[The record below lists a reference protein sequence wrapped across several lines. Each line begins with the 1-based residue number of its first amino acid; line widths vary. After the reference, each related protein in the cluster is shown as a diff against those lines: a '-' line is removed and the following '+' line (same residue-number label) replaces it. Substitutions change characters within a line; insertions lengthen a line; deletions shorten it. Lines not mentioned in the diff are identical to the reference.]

1 MSDEMKW
8 QYDLEEYIRQ
18 GEPGR
23 VEKSEAWQTAIGLQ
37 AVDGLKTSKYLLD
50 TAKEHIEG
58 NITIDEAQKRIQS
71 YYEQRTERTEVEDN
85 TKEADIVSARI
96 AKLLGEKSFQFSPA
110 EWLTIHRRL
119 FEGVFKH
126 AGQIRQYN
134 ITKKEWV
141 LNGDTV
147 IYADFNSIKDTLDYD
162 FATEKNF
169 SYEGLSVE
177 ASLKHLAKFASDIW
191 QIHPFCEGNTR
202 ATAVFMIKYMK
213 TFGFRV
219 NNDAF
224 EKNSWYFRNALVRAN
239 YNNLQKGVHSTTK
252 FLEMFFGNLLLDTD
266 YDLKNRIMHVD
277 YVEPDNSQS
286 ANTEI
291 SKCQFGTLDCTLEE
305 LALLEL
311 IAKNPSAKQQ
321 ELADASGKSLRTIKR
336 IMKSLQDKN
345 YIRRESGK
353 RYGKWEVLI

>member
-1 MSDEMKW
+1 MSDMNW
-8 QYDLEEYIRQ
+8 QFELEEYIKQ
-18 GEPGR
+18 GEPGKI
-23 VEKSEAWQTAIGLQ
+23 EKSEAWQTAIGLQ
-37 AVDGLKTSKYLLD
+37 AVDGLKTSEYLLD

-96 AKLLGEKSFQFSPA
+96 AKLLGEKSFQFSPV

-119 FEGVFKH
+119 FEDVFDH

-147 IYADFNSIKDTLDYD
+147 IYADFTSIRDTLDYD
-162 FATEKNF
+162 FATEKQF

-177 ASLKHLAKFASDIW
+177 ASVRHLAKFASDIW

-252 FLEMFFGNLLLDTD
+252 FLEMFFGNLLLDTN
-266 YDLKNRIMHVD
+266 YDLKNRIIHVD
-277 YVEPDNSQS
+277 YVESDD
-286 ANTEI
+286 
-291 SKCQFGTLDCTLEE
+291 SKSINPEVLKYQFDTLECTLEE
-305 LALLEL
+305 LAILEL
-311 IAKNPSAKQQ
+311 VAKNPTIKQQ
-321 ELADASGKSLRTIKR
+321 EIVTATGKSIATIKR
-336 IMKSLQDKN
+336 LMKSLQDKN

-353 RYGKWEVLI
+353 RYGKWKVLV

>member
-1 MSDEMKW
+1 MPDKNW
-8 QYDLEEYIRQ
+8 QFELEEYIKQ
-18 GEPGR
+18 GEPDKA
-23 VEKSEAWQTAIGLQ
+23 EKSEAWQTAIGLQ
-37 AVDGLKTSKYLLD
+37 AVDGLNTSDYLLN

-58 NITIDEAQKRIQS
+58 KITIDEAQKRIHS
-71 YYEQRTERTEVEDN
+71 YYEQRSVRTETEN
-85 TKEADIVSARI
+85 ETKEADIVSARI
-96 AKLLGEKSFQFSPA
+96 AKLLGEKAFQFSPA
-110 EWLTIHRRL
+110 EWLSIHRRL
-119 FEGVFKH
+119 FEGVFSH

-147 IYADFNSIKDTLDYD
+147 IYADWNSIKETLDYD
-162 FATEKNF
+162 FTTEKQF
-169 SYEGLSVE
+169 SYEGLSVD
-177 ASLKHLAKFASDIW
+177 AAVKHLAKFASDIW
-191 QIHPFCEGNTR
+191 QIHPFSEGNTR

-252 FLEMFFGNLLLDTD
+252 FLEMFFSNLLLDTH
-266 YDLKNRIMHVD
+266 YELKNRYMHID
-277 YVEPDNSQS
+277 YAESNFQS
-286 ANTEI
+286 I
-291 SKCQFGTLDCTLEE
+291 SPKVPKYQFDTLDCTLEE
-305 LALLEL
+305 LAVLEL
-311 IAKNPSAKQQ
+311 VAKNPTIKQQ
-321 ELADASGKSLRTIKR
+321 ELAEATGKSIATIKR

-353 RYGKWEVLI
+353 RYGKWEVLV

>member
-1 MSDEMKW
+1 MSETMSW
-8 QYDLEEYIRQ
+8 QFELEEYIKQ
-18 GEPGR
+18 GEPGKI
-23 VEKSEAWQTAIGLQ
+23 EKSEAWQTAIGLQ
-37 AVDGLKTSKYLLD
+37 AVDGLKTSEYLLD

-71 YYEQRTERTEVEDN
+71 YYEHRTERTEVEDN
-85 TKEADIVSARI
+85 TKEADIVSVRI

-110 EWLTIHRRL
+110 EWLTVHRRL
-119 FEGVFKH
+119 FEGVFDH

-141 LNGDTV
+141 LSGDTV
-147 IYADFNSIKDTLDYD
+147 IYADFTSIRDTLDYD
-162 FATEKNF
+162 FATEKQF

-177 ASLKHLAKFASDIW
+177 ASVRHLAKFASDIW

-224 EKNSWYFRNALVRAN
+224 EKNSRYFRNALVLAN
-239 YNNLQKGVHSTTK
+239 YNNLQKVVHSTTK
-252 FLEMFFGNLLLDTD
+252 FLEMFFGNLLLGTKHK
-266 YDLKNRIMHVD
+266 LKNRHMHVN
-277 YVEPDNSQS
+277 YVEPNYSPNS
-286 ANTEI
+286 I
-291 SKCQFGTLDCTLEE
+291 PKVPKYQFDTLECTYEE
-305 LALLEL
+305 LAIL
-311 IAKNPSAKQQ
+311 ISIATNPTIKQQ
-321 ELADASGKSLRTIKR
+321 ALADATGKSIATVKR
-336 IMKSLQDKN
+336 LMKSLQDKN

-353 RYGKWEVLI
+353 RYGKWVLLI

>member
-1 MSDEMKW
+1 MPDKNW
-8 QYDLEEYIRQ
+8 QFELEEYIKQ
-18 GEPGR
+18 GEPDKT
-23 VEKSEAWQTAIGLQ
+23 EKSEAWQTAIGLQ
-37 AVDGLKTSKYLLD
+37 AVDGLNTSDYLLD

-58 NITIDEAQKRIQS
+58 KITIDEAQKRIHS
-71 YYEQRTERTEVEDN
+71 YYEQRSVRTETEN
-85 TKEADIVSARI
+85 ETKEADIVSTRI
-96 AKLLGEKSFQFSPA
+96 AKLLGEKAFQFSPA
-110 EWLTIHRRL
+110 EWLSIHRRL
-119 FEGVFKH
+119 FEGVFGH
-126 AGQIRQYN
+126 AGQVRQYN

-147 IYADFNSIKDTLDYD
+147 TYADWNSIKETLDYD
-162 FATEKNF
+162 FVTEKQF
-169 SYEGLSVE
+169 SYEGLSVD
-177 ASLKHLAKFASDIW
+177 AAVKHLAKFASDIW
-191 QIHPFCEGNTR
+191 QIHPFSEGNTR

-213 TFGFRV
+213 TFGFSV

-252 FLEMFFGNLLLDTD
+252 FLEMFFSNLLLGTN
-266 YDLKNRIMHVD
+266 YELKNRYMHVD
-277 YVEPDNSQS
+277 FMDENTSQS
-286 ANTEI
+286 AKNE
-291 SKCQFGTLDCTLEE
+291 SPKCQLGTLKCTLEE

-321 ELADASGKSLRTIKR
+321 ELADASDKSLRTIKR

-353 RYGKWEVLI
+353 RYGKWEIMV

>member
-18 GEPGR
+18 GEPGK

-37 AVDGLKTSKYLLD
+37 AVDGLKTSEYLLD

-71 YYEQRTERTEVEDN
+71 YYEQRTERNEMEDA

-110 EWLTIHRRL
+110 EWMTIHRRL

-134 ITKKEWV
+134 ITKREWV

-147 IYADFNSIKDTLDYD
+147 IYADWNSIRDTLDYD
-162 FATEKNF
+162 FATEKQF

-177 ASLKHLAKFASDIW
+177 ASVRHLAKFASDIW

-239 YNNLQKGVHSTTK
+239 YNNLQKGIHSTTK
-252 FLEMFFGNLLLDTD
+252 FLEMFFGNLLL
-266 YDLKNRIMHVD
+266 
-277 YVEPDNSQS
+277 
-286 ANTEI
+286 NT
-291 SKCQFGTLDCTLEE
+291 TT
-305 LALLEL
+305 
-311 IAKNPSAKQQ
+311 N
-321 ELADASGKSLRTIKR
+321 
-336 IMKSLQDKN
+336 
-345 YIRRESGK
+345 
-353 RYGKWEVLI
+353 